1 MSFQGQYKKKTS
13 EVETTTDRA
22 PATNPPSDKA
32 PGVESSTDKAPE
44 PAVVPR
50 KTKKRKENPMIAVE
64 EVRDKISRVS
74 VEVPSAELATRG
86 EPNVEAEVL
95 SLPASDVPELPPL
108 SSLSDLELKTPL
120 AQV

>member
-13 EVETTTDRA
+13 EVETATDKA

-50 KTKKRKENPMIAVE
+50 KTKKRKDPMIEVE
-64 EVRDKISRVS
+64 EGRDKISQVS

-95 SLPASDVPELPPL
+95 SLLASDVPELPPL